1 MRSNPFPIDLPGIAA
16 AAADQSRLSA
26 LITALKSM
34 DPLTLDQWV
43 QEAQVVVTAA
53 IDCTDC
59 GNCCRS
65 LMISVLPEE
74 ATQLARTLDLSE
86 ADLRARYLE
95 TSETS
100 DRAVLSQIPCHFLE
114 GNRCSIYADRFSD
127 CRAFPHLDQP
137 GFQRRLF
144 SMQMYYG
151 MCPMIYHVLELLRTR
166 WQAAAETN

>member
-1 MRSNPFPIDLPGIAA
+1 M
-16 AAADQSRLSA
+16 
-26 LITALKSM
+26 TYLKSM

-43 QEAQVVVTAA
+43 QEEQVVVTAA

-74 ATQLARTLDLSE
+74 ATRLAQTMNLSE
-86 ADLRARYLE
+86 PDLRARYLE

-100 DRAVLSQIPCHFLE
+100 DRAILNQIPCHFLE

-144 SMQMYYG
+144 SMHMYYG
-151 MCPMIYHVLELLRTR
+151 MCPMIYHVLEQLRRR
-166 WQAAAETN
+166 WQEAIGSTTPHD